1 MAYTVVRTDKMA
13 GQTLAPF
20 LSSARFQVGGENTEI
35 MNGSIVEL
43 KGLMEGEREIYLA
56 ETPNE
61 ASLMADL
68 ALVATPEVVADP
80 RLKRL
85 SDFINEAGSAI
96 RCYRLHSGDIFSVSP
111 DGIEGSASVGA
122 AVSVGAGLKPVVGGS
137 GTAIGS
143 IIEIDNDFVVI
154 QID

>member
-1 MAYTVVRTDKMA
+1 MAYVIVRTDKMA

-56 ETPNE
+56 ETPTE
-61 ASLMADL
+61 SSLMADL

-80 RLKRL
+80 RLRRL
-85 SDFINEAGSAI
+85 SDFVNEAGTAI
-96 RCYRLHSGDIFSVSP
+96 RCYRLHSGDIFSVSH

-122 AVSVGAGLKPVVGGS
+122 SVSVGGLKPVVGGA
-137 GTAIGS
+137 GTVIGS
-143 IIEIDNDFVVI
+143 IIEIDSDFVVI